1 MKAII
6 LSILFIIKIF
16 NLQSQSTTTSKQQ
29 DIYVELQGN
38 KLLREDFL
46 YQDSNYVYFQKDDS
60 YFKISQNKV
69 IHTEGIDIIPT
80 TTYFQDLNK
89 FTNRGLNSMVLYL
102 IGGLTTTGGIY
113 AVNKSE
119 TPNLGLGLSLAG
131 SAISLTGFIVQI
143 SAWVIGNQA
152 SNKMSAIEY

>member
-1 MKAII
+1 MKAILI
-6 LSILFIIKIF
+6 SISFMITIF
-16 NLQSQSTTTSKQQ
+16 NLSSQSTNTSKQQ

-46 YQDSNYVYFQKDDS
+46 YQDSNYVYFQKDDA
-60 YFKISQNKV
+60 YFKIPQSKV
-69 IHTEGIDIIPT
+69 VNTVGIEIIPT
-80 TTYFQDLNK
+80 TTYYQDLNK
-89 FTNRGLNSMVLYL
+89 FTNKGLNSMILYV

-113 AVNKSE
+113 AVSKSE

-131 SAISLTGFIVQI
+131 SAISLTGFIVQV
-143 SAWVIGNQA
+143 SAWVIGKQA